1 MKEKSPIRI
10 YVSLDYIEIANSL
23 YAEYSVVD
31 MIDNIWL
38 LYASLI
44 KDEKVGREI
53 LQDMLLFCT
62 LQQRLIIAIYDHPLP
77 DSEELLDLIMETEKK
92 LERAASLD

>member
-1 MKEKSPIRI
+1 MRRKSPIRI
-10 YVSLDYIEIANSL
+10 YVSFDYIEIANSL

-38 LYASLI
+38 LYAGLI

-77 DSEELLDLIMETEKK
+77 DPEELDDLIKET
-92 LERAASLD
+92 